1 MNIEVNRNAKAYAIE
16 EMLIHAPVEKVYG
29 LLSDIN
35 NWTEWQTAVTE
46 AQLNGNFDEGIEFRW
61 KANGMNIHSKLHTFQ
76 QNAKIGW
83 TGKMFWIKAVHNW
96 WVTAKGE
103 STIVKV
109 EESLS
114 GFGSS
119 LMKKSLAEGMTK
131 NLIELK
137 KCAEKAKK

>member
-1 MNIEVNRNAKAYAIE
+1 MNIEVNRNAKAYAKE

-29 LLSDIN
+29 LVSDIN

-46 AQLNGNFDEGIEFRW
+46 AQLNGKFNEGTEFDW
-61 KANGMNIHSKLHTFQ
+61 KANGMHIHSKIHTIR

-96 WVTAKGE
+96 WFTAKGE
-103 STIVKV
+103 NTLVKV

-114 GFGSS
+114 GFGSL
-119 LMKKSLAEGMTK
+119 LMKKSLEEGMTK

-137 KCAEKAKK
+137 KRADKTK

>member
-1 MNIEVNRNAKAYAIE
+1 MNIEVNKNAKAYATE
-16 EMLIHAPVEKVYG
+16 EMLIHAPLEKVYG
-29 LLSDIN
+29 LVSDIN

-46 AQLNGNFDEGIEFRW
+46 AKLNGKFSESTEFRW
-61 KANGMNIHSKLHTFQ
+61 KANGMNIHSKLHTVQ

-96 WVTAKGE
+96 WCTAKGE
-103 STIVKV
+103 STLVKD

-137 KCAEKAKK
+137 KRAEKTKK